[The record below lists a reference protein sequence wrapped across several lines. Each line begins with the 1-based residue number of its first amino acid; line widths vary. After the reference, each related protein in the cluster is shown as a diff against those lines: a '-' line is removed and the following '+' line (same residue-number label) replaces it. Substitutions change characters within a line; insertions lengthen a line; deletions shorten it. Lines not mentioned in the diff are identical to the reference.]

1 MVPYEWVFA
10 VPGLSGTPIG
20 DAAALFLDRLAD
32 DLRGALGW
40 ASNRSEPERRAD
52 AHDLA
57 FRLARLAFDHGL
69 PSESQRRFIQAPALA
84 SDDAAASEALHRAAG
99 AALCRLDS
107 REAAGLNADAAEA
120 ARRADDPFRDALEP
134 TCAADLIC
142 RAAGIVAELPPP
154 GTAEEEVAGAR
165 RIASDDGRGGD
176 QCGADGG
183 RLPDGVSHE
192 SKTQWTRD
200 SSSARFGIGWGSCVT
215 SRPHY
220 CPNETRT

>member
-99 AALCRLDS
+99 AALCRLAYRTGS
-107 REAAGLNADAAEA
+107 LMR
-120 ARRADDPFRDALEP
+120 
-134 TCAADLIC
+134 
-142 RAAGIVAELPPP
+142 
-154 GTAEEEVAGAR
+154 
-165 RIASDDGRGGD
+165 
-176 QCGADGG
+176 G
-183 RLPDGVSHE
+183 RLSGRE
-192 SKTQWTRD
+192 IAAAQG
-200 SSSARFGIGWGSCVT
+200 SASAGGLA
-215 SRPHY
+215 SR
-220 CPNETRT
+220 